1 MKKKKGTKE
10 KRVAAWLCIF
20 SMLVSLCVN
29 PQLVYAEENDKSGTV
44 SGTEETMAYYQQEAA
59 GWILSK
65 ISEEGNFGDA
75 QIINDTCM
83 VAALMKNTGL
93 DVPETSTEWIW
104 EKVNRMESNHDILA
118 RTYMATGNGKLLS
131 ELLEGQNPDGGF
143 GLNQVYKSDALDS
156 ILALESLA
164 ADMAEGVCHEKETAL
179 LLVYLTKIQNQDG
192 GFGYT
197 ADSGSSYELSIKAA
211 LAAAA
216 YEAHGSRAFEGE
228 WREAL
233 ESYIRENMPSYE
245 TCSAGNTEYML
256 YKALTGDIDLEE
268 GMTWIRG
275 HQEENGSFSND
286 LTTTVYAVYFME
298 VLEKQNQPYFYAGD
312 MSTLLSSYVLYNGFE
327 TEITAETTF
336 GYKTN
341 RQQTGRLKVTCIQ
354 DGEAVPGPEQEIVLQ
369 PEKQQAVFRITVPVT
384 AEAESDYVL
393 RVELYVDETP
403 VGMTED
409 NLKVQEVSV
418 EKLVLKL
425 QGADTDGVSLSW
437 NDISNEY
444 YKYGYR
450 IYRQTEDGDWETRS
464 SWDGEEKVRVLNI
477 YPTSWAEKHLKNWM
491 ETTVSGE
498 AVPAGK
504 GLFLIDTVLIDDYNR
519 NPDQYLFDEE
529 GCYKYDVLYFGAAD
543 TNAYK
548 DLNEQSYTA
557 TLKFAESGR
566 GILFGHDT
574 VTVSSIVYHPYF
586 GRFGEMMGIV
596 LKNGRR
602 VDPVN
607 KVRVINTG
615 FLTCYPWKIDGVLTI
630 PSTHA
635 LEQYT
640 GGTAS
645 ATVWMEFVSGGDY
658 DAETGASAN
667 AYLFSRNNLA
677 MIQTGHSNGAATDDE
692 RKVLANTLFYLK
704 QLTNDTQAADKS
716 AYDMQAPVISGTGGV
731 TVSEGKLS
739 VSINAEDYG
748 THYRYYVEAVPQGEV
763 TDVWKR
769 QSDIV
774 ETTVA
779 SGLEGYLV
787 LISDSENAV
796 TDMEGLD
803 MICPEN
809 GIISCEMPETE
820 EGKQYYLH
828 IRAVDYAGN
837 ISEETV
843 LPVPEEEKEQPG
855 IFDTGYGLF
864 GMEDVTAYIQELTV
878 EQNVYS
884 GGNLTCAGSG
894 IIIHGNA
901 TAAGQMNLY
910 TGSRS
915 ITEQTEYAEAK
926 EMPQLHEGI
935 LASMG
940 GQESLEIL
948 NVYESTRIDTPT
960 WCMTTTGAYC
970 PELILNAS
978 LMCDN
983 TISIGAGSIT
993 CGQEENVV
1001 LYSVNGD
1008 ININTSILNGRGLI
1022 YAPNGTVTVNV
1033 QNMEFAGSIIARR
1046 IVIQGSMIQIG
1057 QEKINE
1063 EQ

>member
-1 MKKKKGTKE
+1 MKNKKGTKE

-29 PQLVYAEENDKSGTV
+29 PRLIYAEENVRTETV
-44 SGTEETMAYYQQEAA
+44 SVAEETMAYYRQEAA
-59 GWILSK
+59 GWILSRM
-65 ISEEGNFGDA
+65 SEKGSFGDA

-83 VAALMKNTGL
+83 VTAFMKNTGL
-93 DVPETSTEWIW
+93 EVPELSTEWIW
-104 EKVNRMESNHDILA
+104 KIVNSTKSNHDILA
-118 RTYMATGNGKLLS
+118 RTYMATGSEKILS
-131 ELLEGQNPDGGF
+131 ELLEGQNTDGGF
-143 GLNQVYKSDALDS
+143 GLSKTYQSDALDS

-164 ADMAEGVCHEKETAL
+164 ADMAEGVLHEKETAL
-179 LLVYLTKIQNQDG
+179 LTAYLSKIQNGDG

-197 ADSGSSYELSIKAA
+197 SGSGSDYELSIKAA
-211 LAAAA
+211 LAFAV
-216 YEAHGSRAFEGE
+216 YEAHGSCVFEE
-228 WREAL
+228 KRREAL
-233 ESYIRENMPSYE
+233 ETYIRENMPSYE
-245 TCSAGNTEYML
+245 DCPAGNTEYML
-256 YKALTGDIDLEE
+256 YKALTGEIDPEE
-268 GMTWIRG
+268 GMAWIKEHR
-275 HQEENGSFSND
+275 EENGSFSND
-286 LTTTVYAVYFME
+286 LAATVYAVYFME
-298 VLEKQNQPYFYAGD
+298 VLEKQNQPYFSAGN
-312 MSTLLSSYVLYNGFE
+312 MSTLLSSYVLYDGIE
-327 TEITAETTF
+327 TEITAEITYD
-336 GYKTN
+336 YKTN
-341 RQQTGRLKVTCIQ
+341 RQQTGILKVACIQ
-354 DGEAVPGPEQEIVLQ
+354 DGKAVPGPEQEIVLQ
-369 PEKQQAVFRITVPVT
+369 PEDRQAVFRITVPVT

-393 RVELYVDETP
+393 RVELYVDEMS

-418 EKLVLKL
+418 EELTLEL
-425 QGADTDGVSLSW
+425 QGADTDGVLLNW
-437 NDISNEY
+437 NDISNEF

-477 YPTSWAEKHLKNWM
+477 YPTAWAEKHLKNWM

-504 GLFLIDTVLIDDYNR
+504 GLFLIDKVLIDDYNR

-529 GCYKYDVLYFGAAD
+529 GCYKYDVLYFGSAD
-543 TNAYK
+543 TNAHK
-548 DLNEQSYTA
+548 DLNELSYTA

-615 FLTCYPWKIDGVLTI
+615 YLTCYPWKIDGVLTI

-640 GGTAS
+640 GGTTK

-667 AYLFSRNNLA
+667 AYLFSHNNLA
-677 MIQTGHSNGAATDDE
+677 MIQTGHSNGSATDDE

-716 AYDMQAPVISGTGGV
+716 AYDMQAPVIHETGGV
-731 TVSEGKLS
+731 TAGEGKLS

-763 TDVWKR
+763 PDVWKR

-774 ETTVA
+774 ETTVT

-787 LISDSENAV
+787 LINDSENAV
-796 TDMEGLD
+796 TDMESLD
-803 MICPEN
+803 IICPEN
-809 GIISCEMPETE
+809 GSISCEMPETE

-843 LPVPEEEKEQPG
+843 LPVPEEKKEQPG

-915 ITEQTEYAEAK
+915 ITEQMEYAEK
-926 EMPQLHEGI
+926 EEMPQLHEDI

-960 WCMTTTGAYC
+960 WCTATTGAYC
-970 PELILNAS
+970 LELILNAS

-983 TISIGAGSIT
+983 TINIGAGSVT

-1008 ININTSILNGRGLI
+1008 ININTSTLNGRGLI